1 MTGQSSS
8 IMSTKNNG
16 STNSH
21 HQHAFNN
28 GSKSDQKDVKRGSDG
43 RKESNK
49 GATSGQSSAG
59 RRSMSDDMHED
70 VYMAKSD
77 HNKSRKRAFKTS
89 SVIENPNSSSNQVSH
104 HNSSVNSSNDAYERS
119 HYQQMKKNSSL

>member
-1 MTGQSSS
+1 ML
-8 IMSTKNNG
+8 STKNHSG
-16 STNSH
+16 STATQH
-21 HQHAFNN
+21 HQHNAFGSNN

-49 GATSGQSSAG
+49 GATSGTAA

-77 HNKSRKRAFKTS
+77 HQKSRKRAFKTN
-89 SVIENPNSSSNQVSH
+89 SVIEHPNTTSSQATH
-104 HNSSVNSSNDAYERS
+104 HNSSINSSNDAYER
-119 HYQQMKKNSSL
+119 